1 MWSKTLIAALIGVLL
16 LAEAPRL
23 SAKDRS
29 CFVTAKMRAA
39 VQANAEK
46 LPWVRQQQQQAVSA
60 AQAWL
65 DRSDEELW
73 AMVPA
78 QELPRTIYTNEGVIY
93 KGQSPS
99 CPGCGEAAP
108 AKYGRSWWKFT
119 ADRPWKIEC
128 RHCGE
133 VYPKNDFAAFYK
145 TTLDEHGMFRRKLGD
160 RSLLFNVDHPDESDP
175 LHKLYVD
182 DGYGMF
188 DEAGKRHDVIAYYGQ
203 HAIWRPIRSA
213 LDKLAR
219 AYALTGDQR
228 YAHKAAVLLDRIA
241 DVYPEMDYLPL
252 HKLGFQHSQGG
263 SGQGRIEGCIWETG
277 VVQGMARAYDLIF
290 DGIQQDDA
298 LIAFSSDKA
307 KRYQLGDKSS
317 TAALCRHIEDHL
329 LIEALQSCKDGR
341 ISGNT
346 GMTHLALAVNAV
358 ALDRPGTT
366 DEWLDWLFHPDFPG
380 ARNRRKNP
388 VPWVLVEGLDRD
400 GMGGECGGYGLI
412 WARCMRQLVSVLAA
426 YPQYTKHNL
435 VEEYPKLKQSFLVE
449 SRLNVLDA
457 MMPNTGDSGSVG
469 AWGRQGA
476 ASTYMLAYKLYR
488 DPRFATLAWREHQT
502 RHSSLRLPDDIYQPD
517 PDALMQEIQK
527 VALAEPYKL
536 RSEHF
541 GRYGQAHLQTES
553 PKGGRAVFVHYG
565 QGNGHSHHDCLNL
578 GLLAKNVAMM
588 PDLGYPEYTGSWPK
602 RHAWTSNTIS
612 HNTLLVGDTK
622 SAYSPGGKIQLFAVQ
637 PPLRVIQ
644 VDAPRAYP
652 ELKTYRRT
660 VAMVDVGPGESYVL
674 DVFRAR
680 GGRDHRLSWHGGA
693 ETAQVSGL
701 DLVKQKTGTFA
712 GPDVPFAKLDGDRAA
727 FFRASG
733 FTYLYDVERSG
744 AAEKPYTVDWTIQ
757 DKRGRVS
764 EGSEPHL
771 RLHALT
777 PSDEVALA
785 TGDAPHNRQRPR
797 YLIQSRLGESVQSQF
812 VNVLEPYDKT
822 PFVKRVRSLHVEHQA
837 DDVAVVAVAVE
848 LEGGATDI
856 LISCEQ
862 PTAVKVEGGIDFHGT
877 FGMLRLVGDRVKLIR
892 ASGATRLTL
901 GDAQLLS
908 ERDAWRGKVVR
919 VDASNAQNNL
929 VVLDPPLPEGADLVG
944 RTIHFLNDLPID
956 TSYEIKAVTADG
968 ISTGDI
974 TVVRGFRDRT
984 DFTAGHTYLVNPGDE
999 YVLPVCLGR
1008 E

>member
-1 MWSKTLIAALIGVLL
+1 MWKRTFIAGLIAVLL
-16 LAEAPRL
+16 AAEAPRL
-23 SAKDRS
+23 AAKEQS
-29 CFVTAKMRAA
+29 WFVTAEMRAA
-39 VQANAEK
+39 VRANAEK
-46 LPWVRQQQQQAVSA
+46 LPWARQEQERATAA
-60 AQAWL
+60 AQPWL
-65 DRSDEELW
+65 DRSDHELW

-108 AKYGRSWWKFT
+108 AKYGRTWWKFS

-128 RHCGE
+128 RHCGK

-145 TTLDEHGMFRRKLGD
+145 TALDEHGMFRRKLGD
-160 RSLLFNVDHPDESDP
+160 RSLLFNAEHPDPADP

-188 DEAGKRHDVIAYYGQ
+188 DDQGKRHDAIAYYCDYAVW
-203 HAIWRPIRSA
+203 HPIRSGLDA
-213 LDKLAR
+213 LAL

-263 SGQGRIEGCIWETG
+263 SGLGRIGGCIWETR
-277 VVQGMARAYDLIF
+277 VAQRMAHAYDLIF
-290 DGIQQDDA
+290 DGIQNDQQ
-298 LIAFSSDKA
+298 LVAFSSNKA
-307 KRYQLGDKSS
+307 RQYQLGDKSS
-317 TAALCRHIEDHL
+317 VAALCRHIEDHL

-346 GMTHLALAVNAV
+346 GMTHLSLAVNAV
-358 ALDRPGTT
+358 ALDRPDTT
-366 DEWLDWLFHPDFPG
+366 DEWLDWLFDPDFPG

-412 WARCMRQLVSVLAA
+412 WTRSMRQLVSVLAA
-426 YPQYTKHNL
+426 YPKYTKHNL
-435 VEEYPKLKQSFLVE
+435 IQEYPKLKQSFLVE

-469 AWGRQGA
+469 AWGRQGNA
-476 ASTYMLAYKLYR
+476 ATYMQAYKIYR

-502 RHSSLRLPDDIYQPD
+502 RHSSLRLPEDIYQPD
-517 PDALMQEIQK
+517 PDALSEEVQK

-536 RSEHF
+536 KSEHL
-541 GRYGQAHLQTES
+541 GRYGQAYLQTES

-565 QGNGHSHHDCLNL
+565 QGKGHSHYDCLNL

-602 RHAWTSNTIS
+602 RHAWTANTVS

-644 VDAPRAYP
+644 VDAPLAYP

-660 VAMVDVGPGESYVL
+660 VAMVDVGPDESYVL
-674 DVFRAR
+674 DIFRAR
-680 GGRDHRLSWHGGA
+680 GGKNHRLSWHGA
-693 ETAQVSGL
+693 AQTAQVEGL
-701 DLVKQKTGTFA
+701 DLVKQEAGTFA
-712 GPDVPFAKLDGDRAA
+712 GPDVPFAKLDGDRAE

-744 AAEKPYTVDWTIQ
+744 AAEKSYTVDWTIQ
-757 DKRGRVS
+757 DKRGRVP
-764 EGSEPHL
+764 EGHEPHL

-777 PSDEVALA
+777 PCDEVALA
-785 TGDAPHNRQRPR
+785 TGDSPRKLQRPR
-797 YLIQSRLGESVQSQF
+797 YLIQSRLGENVRSQF
-812 VNVLEPYDKT
+812 VNVLEPYDRT
-822 PFVKRVRSLHVEHQA
+822 PFIKHVRSLHVEHQA
-837 DDVAVVAVAVE
+837 DDVAVAAVAVD
-848 LEGGATDI
+848 LEGGTTDI
-856 LISCEQ
+856 LISCQQ
-862 PTAVKVEGGIDFHGT
+862 PTAVKVEGDIDFHGT
-877 FGMLRLVGDRVKLIR
+877 FGMLRLAGDRVKLIR
-892 ASGATRLTL
+892 AVGATRLAL

-919 VDASNAQNNL
+919 VDASDAQNNL
-929 VVLDPPLPEGADLVG
+929 VFLDPPLPEGPDLVG

-956 TSYEIKAVTADG
+956 TSYEIRAVTPDG

-974 TVVRGFRDRT
+974 TLVRGFKDRT
-984 DFTAGHTYLVNPGDE
+984 NFTAGHTYLVNPDDE
-999 YVLPVCLGR
+999 YVVPVCLGR
-1008 E
+1008 D